1 MLLTEI
7 SAFYYCSL
15 YSSSNSQ
22 LANDH
27 LGYNVK
33 LSIIWNVYSLLML
46 RRYLSVLVDTLYMY
60 T

>member
-15 YSSSNSQ
+15 YCSNSQ

-33 LSIIWNVYSLLML
+33 LSIIWNVYCLLV
-46 RRYLSVLVDTLYMY
+46 LSIIWNVYCL
-60 T
+60 